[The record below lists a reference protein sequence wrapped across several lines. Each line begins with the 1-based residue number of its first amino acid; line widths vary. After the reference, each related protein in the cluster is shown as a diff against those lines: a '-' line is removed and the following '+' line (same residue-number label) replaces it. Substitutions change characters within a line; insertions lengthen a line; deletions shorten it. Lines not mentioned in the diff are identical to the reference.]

1 MSLFSSILLNAALS
15 LASVDTSYELLVGSY
30 TKEGNPG
37 IEVFDVAPG
46 YSHAMPRYGIKNPNS
61 SFLAVSPDG
70 KFLYSVREEGKG
82 NSSLSAFQRSEKGEY
97 VLMNAETVEGS
108 GPCHVA
114 YHAAS
119 GAVYVANY
127 GSGSLSVF
135 RTSGGRLLP
144 LSQHIRYTGTGPDKS
159 RQEAPHAH
167 QVVVSPDQKFI
178 FVNDLGTDKIH
189 RHTVRPDGTVEEKPV
204 DVRVTPGAGPRHLTF
219 NTKGDRAY
227 LINEMSGMVD
237 VFRFADGNLMR
248 MQSVLADTAKAASKG
263 SADIHL
269 SPNGKW
275 LLASNRVSSNQ
286 VVVFA
291 VQADGSLKKVGH
303 QEVARR
309 PRNFNFTPDGRH
321 VLVASQEEHRVQV
334 FSFNDAD
341 GSMKD
346 TKMDIA
352 VKMPVCLVFLPGK
365 PRVDPEERIRT
376 LGIQL
381 IPPTPPIANYVKA
394 VRSGNLVFL
403 SGHGPDKPEGGQ
415 IFGKLGKDLTIE
427 QGQAAAR
434 LTVISLISTLKAY
447 VGDLNRVKRVVK
459 VMGLVNCVDGFG
471 QQPAVMNGCSNLL
484 VDIFGEKG
492 KHARTSVGVNALPNN
507 IAVEI
512 EMVVEVE

>member
-1 MSLFSSILLNAALS
+1 MSLISTLLLGASLSMAAQ
-15 LASVDTSYELLVGSY
+15 DTSYELLVGSY
-30 TKEGNPG
+30 TREGNPG

-46 YSHAMPRYGIKNPNS
+46 YSHAMPRYSIKNPNS
-61 SFLAVSPDG
+61 SFMAVSPDG
-70 KFLYSVREEGKG
+70 KYMYSVREEGKG
-82 NSSLSAFQRSEKGEY
+82 NSALSAFQRTEKGEY

-144 LSQHIRYTGTGPDKS
+144 LAQHIRYTGTGPDKS

-167 QVVVSPDQKFI
+167 QVAISPDQKYI

-189 RHTVRPDGTVEEKPV
+189 RHAVRADGTVEEKPV
-204 DVRVTPGAGPRHLTF
+204 DVRVTPGAGPRHMTF
-219 NTKGDRAY
+219 NAKGDRAY

-237 VFRFADGNLMR
+237 VFRVADGNLMR
-248 MQSVLADTAKAASKG
+248 MQSVVADTAKAASKG
-263 SADIHL
+263 SGDIHL
-269 SPNGKW
+269 SPNGRW
-275 LLASNRVSSNQ
+275 LIASNRVSSNQ
-286 VVVFA
+286 VVVFS
-291 VQADGSLKKVGH
+291 VQADGSIKKVLH

-309 PRNFNFTPDGRH
+309 PRNFNFTPDGKH

-334 FSFNDAD
+334 FSFNDAT
-341 GSMKD
+341 GAMQD

-352 VKMPVCLVFLPGK
+352 VKMPVCLIFLPGK

-381 IPPTPPIANYVKA
+381 IPPTAPIANYVKA
-394 VRSGNLVFL
+394 VRSGNLIFL

-415 IFGKLGKDLTIE
+415 IFGKLGKDLTVE

-484 VDIFGEKG
+484 VDIFGDKG

>member
-1 MSLFSSILLNAALS
+1 MSLISAFLLNAVMFFA
-15 LASVDTSYELLVGSY
+15 AKDTSYELLVGSY
-30 TKEGNPG
+30 TKDGNPG

-46 YSHAMPRYGIKNPNS
+46 YSHAMPRYSIKNPNS
-61 SFLAVSPDG
+61 SFLAVTPDA

-82 NSSLSAFQRSEKGEY
+82 NSALSAFQRSEKGEY
-97 VLMNAETVEGS
+97 VLLNAETVEGS

-114 YHAAS
+114 YHAPT

-144 LSQHIRYTGTGPDKS
+144 LAQHIRYTGSGPDKS
-159 RQEAPHAH
+159 RQETPHAH
-167 QVVVSPDQKFI
+167 QVAISPDQKFI

-189 RHTVRPDGTVEEKPV
+189 RHAIRQDGTVEEKPV
-204 DVRVTPGAGPRHLTF
+204 DFSVTPGAGPRHMTF
-219 NTKGDRAY
+219 NSKGDRAY

-237 VFRFADGNLMR
+237 VFRVTQGNLQR
-248 MQSVLADTAKAASKG
+248 MQSILADTARAKSKG
-263 SADIHL
+263 SGDIHL

-275 LLASNRVSSNQ
+275 LLSSNRVSSNQ
-286 VVVFA
+286 VTVFS
-291 VQADGSLKKVGH
+291 VLADGSLKKVGH

-321 VLVASQEEHRVQV
+321 VLVASQEDHRIQV
-334 FSFNDAD
+334 FAFNDAD
-341 GSMKD
+341 GSLQD
-346 TKMDIA
+346 THMDIA
-352 VKMPVCLVFLPGK
+352 VKMPVCLIFLAGK

-381 IPPTPPIANYVKA
+381 IPPTAPIANYVKA
-394 VRSGNLVFL
+394 VQSGNLIFL

-415 IFGKLGKDLTIE
+415 IFGKLGKDLSIE

-434 LTVISLISTLKAY
+434 LTAISLISTLKAY

-459 VMGLVNCVDGFG
+459 VMGLVNCADGFG

-484 VDIFGEKG
+484 VDIFGDKG

>member
-1 MSLFSSILLNAALS
+1 MSLISAFLLNAMMFFA
-15 LASVDTSYELLVGSY
+15 AKDTSYELLVGSY
-30 TKEGNPG
+30 TKDGNPG

-46 YSHAMPRYGIKNPNS
+46 YSHAMPRYSIKNPNS
-61 SFLAVSPDG
+61 SFLAVTPDG
-70 KFLYSVREEGKG
+70 KFLYSVREEGNG
-82 NSSLSAFQRSEKGEY
+82 NSALSAFQRNEKGEY
-97 VLMNAETVEGS
+97 VLLNAETVEGS

-114 YHAAS
+114 YHAPT

-135 RTSGGRLLP
+135 RTSGGRLLA
-144 LSQHIRYTGTGPDKS
+144 LSQHIRYTGSGPDKS
-159 RQEAPHAH
+159 RQETPHAH
-167 QVVVSPDQKFI
+167 QVAISPDQKFI

-189 RHTVRPDGTVEEKPV
+189 RHAIRPDGTVEEKPV
-204 DVRVTPGAGPRHLTF
+204 DFNVTPGAGPRHLTF
-219 NTKGDRAY
+219 NSKGDRGY

-237 VFRFADGNLMR
+237 VFRVVQGNLQR
-248 MQSVLADTAKAASKG
+248 MQSILADTAKAASKG

-269 SPNGKW
+269 SPNGRW

-286 VVVFA
+286 VTVFS

-303 QEVARR
+303 HEVARR

-321 VLVASQEEHRVQV
+321 VMVASQEDHKIQV
-334 FSFNDAD
+334 FSFNDVD
-341 GSMKD
+341 GSMQD
-346 TKMDIA
+346 THMDIA

-365 PRVDPEERIRT
+365 PRVDPEDRIRR
-376 LGIQL
+376 LGVQL
-381 IPPTPPIANYVKA
+381 IPPTAPIANYVKA
-394 VRSGNLVFL
+394 VQAGNLIFL

-415 IFGKLGKDLTIE
+415 IFGKLGKDLSIE

-434 LTVISLISTLKAY
+434 LTAISLISTLKAY

-459 VMGLVNCVDGFG
+459 VMGLVNSADGFG

-484 VDIFGEKG
+484 VDIFGDKG

>member
-1 MSLFSSILLNAALS
+1 MSLLSSILLHAALS
-15 LASVDTSYELLVGSY
+15 LASVDTSYEMLVGSY
-30 TKEGNPG
+30 TKDGNPG
-37 IEVFDVAPG
+37 IEIFDLSPG
-46 YSHAMPRYGIKNPNS
+46 NSHSMLRYSIKNPNS

-70 KFLYSVREEGKG
+70 KFLYAVKEEGKG
-82 NSSLSAFQRSEKGEY
+82 SSALSAFQRTDQGVY
-97 VLMNAETVEGS
+97 VLINSESVEGA

-114 YHAAS
+114 YHASS

-135 RTSGGRLLP
+135 RTSAGKLQP
-144 LSQHIRYTGTGPDKS
+144 LAQHIKYTGSGPDKS
-159 RQEAPHAH
+159 RQENPHAH
-167 QVVVSPDQKFI
+167 QVVVSPDQQFI

-189 RHTVRPDGTVEEKPV
+189 RHNIRPDGTVEERSV
-204 DVRVTPGAGPRHLTF
+204 DVRVTPGAGPRHMTF
-219 NTKGDRAY
+219 NAKGDRAY

-237 VFRFADGNLMR
+237 VFKYAGGNLMR

-275 LLASNRVSSNQ
+275 LLTSNRVSSNQ
-286 VVVFA
+286 VTVFA
-291 VQADGSLKKVGH
+291 VQSDGSLKKVRH

-309 PRNFNFTPDGRH
+309 PRNFNFSPDGRH
-321 VLVASQEEHRVQV
+321 VLVASQEEHRIQV
-334 FSFNDAD
+334 FSFDDTD
-341 GSMKD
+341 GSMRD
-346 TKMDIA
+346 TKMDIP
-352 VKMPVCLVFLPGK
+352 VKMPVSLIFLPGK
-365 PRVDPEERIRT
+365 PRIDPEERIKT

-381 IPPTPPIANYVKA
+381 IPPTAPIANYVKA
-394 VRSGNLVFL
+394 VRTGNLIFL
-403 SGHGPDKPEGGQ
+403 SGHGPDKPDGGQ
-415 IFGKLGKDLTIE
+415 IFGKLGKDLSIE

-434 LTVISLISTLKAY
+434 LTAISLVSTLKAY

-459 VMGLVNCVDGFG
+459 VMGLVNCTDGFG

-484 VDIFGEKG
+484 VDIFGDKG